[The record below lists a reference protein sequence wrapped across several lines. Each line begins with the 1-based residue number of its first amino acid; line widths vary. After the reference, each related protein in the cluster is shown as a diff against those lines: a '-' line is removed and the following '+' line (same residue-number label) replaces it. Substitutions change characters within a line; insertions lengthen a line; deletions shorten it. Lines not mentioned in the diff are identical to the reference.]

1 MDYHGKI
8 YKQNNSKELKMSQKY
23 SRSNR
28 HKKSDTTTDDS
39 SSTVVTKAK
48 HGFTAVQKLVALL
61 GSILSIIVATITI
74 NNSLHKPTKPNNTQ
88 TNSSTTITKIIEKEK
103 TVPTPSI
110 NTDKGSSSETVINKE
125 SGIGMSS
132 SSSNNTSQSSENKTP
147 DNTSSTSSNRSENT
161 NNSSSSSDS
170 SGNQTLPSSTS

>member
-1 MDYHGKI
+1 
-8 YKQNNSKELKMSQKY
+8 MSQKY
-23 SRSNR
+23 SRINR
-28 HKKSDTTTDDS
+28 HKKSDTTDDNS

-74 NNSLHKPTKPNNTQ
+74 NNSLHKPTKPNNGQ
-88 TNSSTTITKIIEKEK
+88 TNSTTTITKIIEKEK

-125 SGIGMSS
+125 SGMSS
-132 SSSNNTSQSSENKTP
+132 SSSDNISQSSENKISN
-147 DNTSSTSSNRSENT
+147 NTSSTSSNRSENT
-161 NNSSSSSDS
+161 NNSSLPSSDS
-170 SGNQTLPSSTS
+170 SEKQTLPSSTS